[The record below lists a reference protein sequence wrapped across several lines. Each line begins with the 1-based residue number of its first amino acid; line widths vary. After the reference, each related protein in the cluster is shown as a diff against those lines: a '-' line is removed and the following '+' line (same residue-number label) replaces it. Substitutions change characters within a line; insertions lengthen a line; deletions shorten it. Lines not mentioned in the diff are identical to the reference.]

1 MRLKQHKWKKWF
13 KDFALNKLRTLH
25 TQFDFSSNVPFMR
38 WMPDQQTVNWTKWAR
53 CLSKYRLNR
62 KTGYFRHFGSDL
74 ECLKGTIVKWV
85 CNT

>member
-38 WMPDQQTVNWTKWAR
+38 WMPDQQTVN
-53 CLSKYRLNR
+53 SEQNEQDVYQN
-62 KTGYFRHFGSDL
+62 
-74 ECLKGTIVKWV
+74 IV
-85 CNT
+85 

>member
-1 MRLKQHKWKKWF
+1 
-13 KDFALNKLRTLH
+13 
-25 TQFDFSSNVPFMR
+25 MR